1 MPPPFQQPPPLTCPV
16 FSLLMRSL
24 GVLAGTLEDKTG
36 TSERAED
43 TEELILGER
52 GGEHATF
59 WVGAVTC

>member
-1 MPPPFQQPPPLTCPV
+1 
-16 FSLLMRSL
+16 MRSL

-36 TSERAED
+36 TSERTED